1 MKKVLSLVLA
11 LAMMTVMFTACTQNE
26 NKDANT
32 DTDTTSEVVVDDTV
46 VRIAGMKGPTSMGLV
61 KLLEDDSKEE
71 AKRYDFS
78 MHATADEISPKL
90 IKGELD
96 MAAVPV
102 NLASVLYNKT
112 EGKIKLVAVNTLG
125 VLYIVEKNSGVTS
138 IADLKGKTIYAT
150 GKGSTPEYNLRYI
163 LKENGID
170 PDKDVTIQ
178 WKSEATEIVSALKG
192 ADSGVAM
199 LPQPYATVA
208 ATQVE
213 GLNTAINLTTE
224 WDKLNNGS
232 KLITGVI
239 VARSEFLE
247 AHPTVVEEF
256 LKDYEASINY
266 AAADTNNAEVAAL
279 IEKYD
284 IVKAAIAKKALPKCN
299 LEFIAGEDMKAAVS
313 GYLNILFTSNPKSV
327 GGKMPADDFYYT
339 K

>member
-1 MKKVLSLVLA
+1 MKKLLSLVLA
-11 LAMMTVMFTACTQNE
+11 LAMMTVMFTACTDNGKT
-26 NKDANT
+26 NDT
-32 DTDTTSEVVVDDTV
+32 DTDTTSEVVADDTV

-71 AKRYDFS
+71 TKRYDFS

-125 VLYIVEKNSGVTS
+125 VLYIVEKNSGVTN

-170 PDKDVTIQ
+170 PEKDVTIE

-208 ATQVE
+208 STQVE

-224 WDKLNNGS
+224 WEKLDNGS

-256 LKDYEASINY
+256 LKNYESSINY
-266 AAADTNNAEVAAL
+266 AAADTNIEEVSAL

-299 LEFIAGEDMKAAVS
+299 LEFIAGEDMKTAVE
-313 GYLNILFTSNPKSV
+313 GYLNILHTSNPSSV